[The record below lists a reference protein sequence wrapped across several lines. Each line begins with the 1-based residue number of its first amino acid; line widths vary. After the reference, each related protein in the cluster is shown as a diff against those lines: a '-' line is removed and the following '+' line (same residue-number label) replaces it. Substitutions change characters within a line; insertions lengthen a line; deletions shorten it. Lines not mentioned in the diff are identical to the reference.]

1 MQIEKRKIVDLPMV
15 YVTAQLQL
23 GGKQYL
29 AVASEAPGEHAY
41 IIDPETGRYADL
53 WKGDTGV
60 MNIVQIPGTE
70 KLLVIVRFYPIFQS
84 REAAVC
90 LLEPGKDGYMGQW
103 NIREVA
109 KVPFCHRIGV
119 VSNPHGKF
127 LLACQLCADKDFQ
140 EDWSKPGSLW
150 TAPIRDDGVG
160 QWELTELFGGL
171 TKNHGLH
178 IENDNQVY
186 ICAENGVMYF
196 DLSDYAGGAVQP
208 VLLTTTP
215 SSDIS
220 LHCRDGRTFAGVIEP
235 FHGDTLAVY
244 EQELGSWNPLA
255 RYDISFGHVVW
266 MGELFGKDAV
276 IAGSRGGEKQL
287 EVISPENEQRIVLDR
302 DVGSTQ
308 ITVYRQGDV
317 VRILSANHGA
327 GEVAVYTLRQ

>member
-1 MQIEKRKIVDLPMV
+1 MQIEKKKIVELPMV

-160 QWELTELFGGL
+160 MSPETLRELSADSRYKDHYGIYNVRERLRLFYGEGTDVTVTSREEQGTCVKITIGKKRL
-171 TKNHGLH
+171 
-178 IENDNQVY
+178 
-186 ICAENGVMYF
+186 
-196 DLSDYAGGAVQP
+196 
-208 VLLTTTP
+208 
-215 SSDIS
+215 
-220 LHCRDGRTFAGVIEP
+220 
-235 FHGDTLAVY
+235 
-244 EQELGSWNPLA
+244 EQE
-255 RYDISFGHVVW
+255 RY
-266 MGELFGKDAV
+266 
-276 IAGSRGGEKQL
+276 
-287 EVISPENEQRIVLDR
+287 
-302 DVGSTQ
+302 
-308 ITVYRQGDV
+308 
-317 VRILSANHGA
+317 
-327 GEVAVYTLRQ
+327 